1 MLRGQHWKKIENW
14 KFWMQSYQPSIFRLP
29 VLDPSFLESLQ
40 DGDELQAVTDDDQ
53 SLMDWRSGQ
62 RLNFLKHV
70 LKQPRTS
77 WVQNWST
84 NTSVVLYYKYNSSRS
99 MDFSHKPIL
108 ESIHQLQPL
117 QIKTASNLI
126 NQNQSNKSTCQNQTK
141 PVKSKIISNT
151 MNQSRKPTNE
161 RMKSN
166 SIEGWHD
173 LFNQLSPWCPTSWP
187 SCRTASPIE
196 GPWRYFAQSD
206 LRASHLW
213 FLAAVWHC
221 VTASRWHPLLLKCP
235 GQVSIQTCAH
245 ITPKYHHENLQV
257 NSTCKVFE
265 STSSWWIETVIFEVP
280 DGPLDSTQLIMINGD

>member
-1 MLRGQHWKKIENW
+1 MLRGQHWKKNENW

-62 RLNFLKHV
+62 CLNFLKHV

-108 ESIHQLQPL
+108 ESIDQLQPL

-161 RMKSN
+161 RMNEIK
-166 SIEGWHD
+166 
-173 LFNQLSPWCPTSWP
+173 
-187 SCRTASPIE
+187 
-196 GPWRYFAQSD
+196 
-206 LRASHLW
+206 
-213 FLAAVWHC
+213 
-221 VTASRWHPLLLKCP
+221 
-235 GQVSIQTCAH
+235 
-245 ITPKYHHENLQV
+245 
-257 NSTCKVFE
+257 
-265 STSSWWIETVIFEVP
+265 
-280 DGPLDSTQLIMINGD
+280 